1 MKRVIIYTDGGCRPN
16 PGVGAWAAVLRFGD
30 NVRELCDGEMETTN
44 NRMELT
50 AALRAL
56 QALKEPCEVE
66 MYTDS
71 QYVKNGL
78 TSWIKNWKKNNFQR
92 KDGGKWKP
100 VLNAELWKELDAE
113 AARHE
118 IDWRWV
124 RGHVGVADNERCDEL
139 CSAKIDE
146 LCCRR

>member
-1 MKRVIIYTDGGCRPN
+1 MKKVIIYTDGGCRPN
-16 PGVGAWAAVLRFGD
+16 PGVGAWAAVLRSGD
-30 NVRELCDGEMETTN
+30 HVRELCGGDLETTN

-56 QALKEPCEVE
+56 EALKEPCAVE

-71 QYVKNGL
+71 QYVKKGL
-78 TSWIKNWKKNNFQR
+78 TEWMKNWKKNHFQR
-92 KDGGKWKP
+92 RDGGKWKP
-100 VLNAELWKELDAE
+100 VLNAELWKALDAE

-146 LCCRR
+146 LSRRR

>member
-1 MKRVIIYTDGGCRPN
+1 M
-16 PGVGAWAAVLRFGD
+16 
-30 NVRELCDGEMETTN
+30 RELCDGDLETTN

-56 QALKEPCEVE
+56 EALKEPCAVE

-78 TSWIKNWKKNNFQR
+78 TTWIKNWKKNNFQR

-100 VLNAELWKELDAE
+100 VLNAELWKALDAA

-146 LCCRR
+146 LCRRR